1 MNFNLSRNR
10 TLIIVTTLVGKILIH
25 STRIHTFLLYL
36 LLFIGD
42 VDDNGSGRNTVT
54 FNPR

>member
-10 TLIIVTTLVGKILIH
+10 TLIIVTTLVEKILIY
-25 STRIHTFLLYL
+25 STRIHTFLLCL
-36 LLFIGD
+36 LLLIGD
-42 VDDNGSGRNTVT
+42 VGDNGGGRNTVT